1 MKIRWSDEFSV
12 GNEKID
18 SEHKTFVALV
28 GQLSSAIESN
38 HDQAMIRR
46 MLTELELYARFHFF
60 SEESMMIENRFPGY
74 EAHRRQH
81 VKLLT
86 DLGMRA
92 REFAEDPSTGNDL
105 ILFLFGWFA
114 EHTTEK
120 DLELSRFLA

>member
-1 MKIRWSDEFSV
+1 MKIRWNDDFSV

-18 SEHKTFVALV
+18 NEHKTFVALV
-28 GQLSSAIESN
+28 GQLSDAIETQR
-38 HDQAMIRR
+38 DLATIKR

-60 SEESMMIENRFPGY
+60 SEETLMLDNDFPGY

-81 VKLLT
+81 VKLLA
-86 DLGMRA
+86 DFGVRA
-92 REFAEDPSTGNDL
+92 RKFAEDPSTGNDL